1 MIFFRNF
8 NISME
13 DRFIEY
19 LRLYHDI
26 PADDSDIIKS
36 KLFCQDVSEGKYL
49 LTEGE
54 VCKKIFFVC
63 RGVLRIVSQQS
74 TGTEVTHYFLKENQ
88 FGVVLESFDN
98 DTPSKE
104 SIQAVCDSEIIVL
117 HKTALLSL
125 YQTLPYFKA
134 MVNTITQKALL
145 EKIHTRNFYL
155 GCNAAM
161 RYQKFLLL
169 ESEIALRAPLSMIA
183 SYLGVTQ
190 QSLSRIR
197 RSA

>member
-1 MIFFRNF
+1 MANRL
-8 NISME
+8 
-13 DRFIEY
+13 IEY
-19 LRLYHDI
+19 LKLYHNI
-26 PADDSDIIKS
+26 PGDDNDIIKS
-36 KLFCQDVSEGKYL
+36 KLFCHDVSEGEYL
-49 LTEGE
+49 LNEGE

-63 RGVLRIVSQQS
+63 RGVLRIVSQQRA
-74 TGTEVTHYFLKENQ
+74 GTEVTHYFLKENQ
-88 FGVVLESFDN
+88 FGVVLASFDN
-98 DTPSKE
+98 DTPSTE

-125 YQTLPYFKA
+125 YQTLPYFRA
-134 MVNTITQKALL
+134 MVNAITQKALL

-155 GCNAAM
+155 GCNAGM
-161 RYQKFLLL
+161 RYQKFLSR
-169 ESEIALRAPLSMIA
+169 EPEVALRAPLNMVA